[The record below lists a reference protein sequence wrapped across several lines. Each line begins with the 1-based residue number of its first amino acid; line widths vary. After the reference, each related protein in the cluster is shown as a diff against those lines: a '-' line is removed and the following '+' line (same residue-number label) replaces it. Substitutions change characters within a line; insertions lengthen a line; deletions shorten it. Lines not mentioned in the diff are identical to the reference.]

1 MIYKKI
7 ISTLLVDNKLI
18 DRVNLNEKE
27 QKELSN
33 AYYKIRKMLI
43 KNNYF
48 IMESFVNE
56 YDLKQRYVMT
66 PLFKC
71 NNLQRKTIM
80 NLFF

>member
-1 MIYKKI
+1 
-7 ISTLLVDNKLI
+7 
-18 DRVNLNEKE
+18 
-27 QKELSN
+27 
-33 AYYKIRKMLI
+33 MLI